1 MLTWVYRASIL
12 IACPAFVYFVISR
25 ETSSLIVGFGAGV
38 LILMFEMLLEGMS
51 LLTLIVGFIG
61 AIGGVVGSKIL
72 NLLIQQTGLTEL
84 IIVWDKFAPLSHFA
98 LGVLGVAVSI
108 RKFPELDS
116 LDKDISSLAR
126 RRGSDLK
133 VLDTSAIIDGRV
145 VDICETKFLAGT
157 IVVPRFVLNELHH
170 LADSEDDLRRARGR
184 RGLDMLARMQENP
197 DVPIKI
203 IDRDVPDIDAVDGKL
218 VRLAKDLS
226 AKVMTTDFNLNKVAA
241 LEGVVCLNVNDLTT
255 ALKPVVLPGEMMTL
269 FVMKEGKERSQGIG
283 YLDDGTMVIIE
294 EGKERI
300 GKRIDAQVTSILQTS
315 AGRMIFSKFKGEH

>member
-1 MLTWVYRASIL
+1 MLTWVYRAAIL
-12 IACPAFVYFVISR
+12 LACPAFAYFVISK
-25 ETSSLIVGFGAGV
+25 ETNSLIVGLGAGV
-38 LILMFEMLLEGMS
+38 LIVVFELLLEGMS
-51 LLTLIVGFIG
+51 LLTMIVGLIG
-61 AIGGVVGSKIL
+61 AIGGLAGSKFL
-72 NLLIQQTGLTEL
+72 NLLIQNTGLTEL
-84 IIVWDKFAPLSHFA
+84 VNAWDRFAPLSHFA
-98 LGVLGVAVSI
+98 LTVLGMVVAI
-108 RKFPELDS
+108 KKFPELDS
-116 LDKDISSLAR
+116 LDKDIIASAR

-145 VDICETKFLAGT
+145 VDICETKFLSGV

-203 IDRDVPDIDAVDGKL
+203 IDRDIPDIKAVDGKL
-218 VRLAKDLS
+218 VQLAKDLS
-226 AKVMTTDFNLNKVAA
+226 AKVMTTDFNLNKIAA

-269 FVMKEGKERSQGIG
+269 FVMKEGKERSQGVG

-294 EGKERI
+294 EAKERV
-300 GKRIDAQVTSILQTS
+300 GKRVDAQVTSILQTS
-315 AGRMIFSKFKGEH
+315 AGRMVFSKYRGDH